1 MKTQCKRTLLFI
13 LIVISAIV
21 IINLVGWSV
30 FFMFYK
36 PQPNLAVG
44 NDWEYYNRIKELSEK
59 QDIIDLNDV
68 FTFKWDKAYLI
79 ASPRIAGKELEDI
92 IGIKNDLEPIDPH
105 SAVLRIVFIRENK
118 IVKVFMYDTN
128 YLTFEPMSTFVL
140 SSKSEYK
147 VEKGRLIKLKYV

>member
-1 MKTQCKRTLLFI
+1 MKTQRKRTLLFI

-59 QDIIDLNDV
+59 QDII
-68 FTFKWDKAYLI
+68 
-79 ASPRIAGKELEDI
+79 
-92 IGIKNDLEPIDPH
+92 GIKNDLEPIDPH
-105 SAVLRIVFIRENK
+105 SAVLRIVFIRENE

-147 VEKGRLIKLKYV
+147 VERGRLIKLKYV